1 MEEEKM
7 KGEVAL
13 NTIAD
18 WLYQQGQNE
27 AASLLRSRSCDLE
40 DRVDEN
46 IGAAEQIAF
55 HDWQREIR
63 EERKAALRRKCDDCP
78 FSDDWL
84 F

>member
-1 MEEEKM
+1 M

-13 NTIAD
+13 NTIAE
-18 WLYQQGQNE
+18 WLDQQGQNE

-40 DRVDEN
+40 DHVDEN

-63 EERKAALRRKCDDCP
+63 EERKAALRMKCDDCT
-78 FSDDWL
+78 FSDDWIL
-84 F
+84 